1 MTEQTPFYLV
11 SYIDSHFPD
20 EVRTTLISA
29 PHSIDRIKEI
39 LTEVHSNWNII
50 SVILK
55 D

>member
-1 MTEQTPFYLV
+1 MENETYYTVTYV
-11 SYIDSHFPD
+11 DDHFPD

-39 LTEVHSNWNII
+39 LAEIHSNWKII